1 MNQSRWIL
9 DSCKPKEPCVRCGP
23 GSPGKGAIMG
33 RCISRPIVKH
43 WGEIRCQQKLFA
55 TWKQRCGLSLL
66 VLQQLVSEMVPR
78 IHNMTFSDDV
88 IMNLLLSL
96 RATCENWSAFG
107 EFTIKNVVVMILLH
121 ALQATLQTA

>member
-1 MNQSRWIL
+1 
-9 DSCKPKEPCVRCGP
+9 
-23 GSPGKGAIMG
+23 
-33 RCISRPIVKH
+33 
-43 WGEIRCQQKLFA
+43 
-55 TWKQRCGLSLL
+55 
-66 VLQQLVSEMVPR
+66 MVPH

-96 RATCENWSAFG
+96 GATCENWSAFG